1 MPTDA
6 TRAFRHCPRCAV
18 ALADITNPLR
28 CVSCDLTWFFNP
40 SCAAGA
46 FLFDP
51 DGRCLFVRRAK
62 EPRKGTLALPGGFI
76 DFGESAEEALRRE
89 IHEEVGLTVTA
100 FRFVG
105 SCPNRYEY
113 RGVVYDV
120 CDFLFAADVA
130 DPSEAVPLDGVA
142 GIEWHRLVDVSDD
155 DIAFPSICHGRRVL
169 LGTP

>member
-6 TRAFRHCPRCAV
+6 ARRFRHCPRCAAELAVV
-18 ALADITNPLR
+18 ANPLR
-28 CVSCDLTWFFNP
+28 CAACDLTWFFNP
-40 SCAAGA
+40 GCAAGA

-76 DFGESAEEALRRE
+76 DFGESAENALRRE

-100 FRFVG
+100 VRFVC
-105 SCPNRYEY
+105 SAPNRYEY

-120 CDFLFAADVA
+120 CDFLFAADVPNPA
-130 DPSEAVPLDGVA
+130 DAVPLDGVA
-142 GIEWHRLVDVSDD
+142 GVEWRNLEDVSDD
-155 DIAFPSICHGRRVL
+155 QIAFDSIRHGRKIL
-169 LGTP
+169 LGVL